1 MMFAALAFTS
11 CVDDNDDV
19 GMPYLEVTPQ
29 VLKFDTDGKAIGASE
44 FVIKTNRPWTLVIPD
59 DAQWVRASAT
69 SGNGDGKVSFNL
81 FASSVGQSA
90 ELTFALKN
98 SAGFAYMTQ
107 PVTIEQGDVV
117 ESVDIFNETFGTK
130 SVANPWPTVDTYD
143 DWNTTGE
150 GAADVTF
157 AGVNTSIRN
166 SGKSSAGAYDG
177 ASGPNVLFFGAAPA
191 TFTVQNIALTSS
203 QTNLRLQFGGQFYD
217 GTSNSFPADKL
228 LVSLSADG
236 TNFVPL
242 QYTVNNGDQEDPYWV
257 LATKDF
263 TLKNAVSSLYIR
275 FTAEVGSAYR
285 LDDIRLM
292 TGNGGDMIDLGDVSL
307 TVTTKQPE
315 GVTATDAT
323 LSALVS
329 TTEGVTAVGF
339 QYTASSASIDWSGVA
354 KTPADAVAAS
364 FTKTVTGLTTG
375 TTYAVRA
382 YATTAEGDTFGNVV
396 TFTPTAGPSGDE
408 IVTDF
413 TLESIW
419 PADFP
424 ASSANKLMGPA
435 DYVFSGV
442 TYTLAGGSSDG
453 GFYRGKEYQ
462 GTRYYLMI
470 GKNGAYID
478 LPAMADKALSSVKCF
493 VPGAASANVMVG
505 VSTLDGVDVGGGAAI
520 KWEYQDGGSSSV
532 IKDRTYTYNLT
543 GTQPGTK
550 YRLYV
555 TAEAGKS
562 YNAQIYS
569 LTLKYGDGGGSV
581 ETPTLTPS
589 TASMEFPAEA
599 DAVGKT
605 QEYTIANATGL
616 TLYADVADKTNFSA
630 AVENTNTVRVK
641 TLNANEGEAPRT
653 TTVTVYLSDSPT
665 GEKKATAT
673 INVKQ
678 AGKSAGGIATTIP
691 ELVAKIIPEKTAKVL
706 DANNDYTFEGV
717 VMNDV
722 AGGNYSFNNL
732 ILATEGAT
740 AQHNGVTLFGSQV
753 EPSTLNLDKGD
764 KVKVT
769 LLKGLAKIQNYQ
781 GLFEITGDKDV
792 TWCNVEKLTGTATIT
807 PVVITAAQ
815 LADYQGM
822 AVKINSAT
830 TTNAGVWAN
839 AENLSSH
846 TLTTANGNMTVF
858 VKKGAT
864 AFLDKPYAATTGAI
878 MGLASVN
885 REVSQLVPRNMEDVA
900 AFNPTVPTI
909 TDLNP
914 DVLNWASTE
923 VGAKTIA
930 VGGSDIDGKLSY
942 ALSGGASSKFTAS
955 ISGTTVTV
963 TPVGENTTD
972 GDFEETLTITA
983 AGGNSMIATL
993 KQAKPST
1000 GTSLIVTADLTTL
1013 DKFPAGFPESSAT
1026 GFVGEK
1032 DIAFNGYE
1040 YTVYAPDKGYA
1051 IKGKGGEYGLF
1062 YGKTGAYI
1070 AFPAIPEYKLVKV
1083 ELTEGIGVGGKI
1095 EIAIADAEGQ
1105 AVSNESTTEG
1115 GNSKAEHA
1123 FDLTGSAVNTSYR
1136 LVMKTTGKNM
1146 QVAGW
1151 KLTYEK

>member
-1 MMFAALAFTS
+1 MSFNNILNYFNHFVNFNCMKKSKILMLLSGFIMMFAAMAFTS

-29 VLKFDTDGKAIGASE
+29 VLKFDANGTAIGASE
-44 FVIKTNRPWTLVIPD
+44 FEIKTNRPWTLVIPD

-81 FASSVGQSA
+81 FASSTAQSA
-90 ELTFALKN
+90 KLTFALKN

-107 PVTIEQGDVV
+107 EVTIEQGDVV

-292 TGNGGDMIDLGDVSL
+292 TGNGGDVIDLGDVSL

-323 LSALVS
+323 LSASVS

-339 QYTASSASIDWSGVA
+339 QYTANAASIDWAGVA

-364 FTKTVTGLTTG
+364 FTKAVTGLTTG

-396 TFTPTAGPSGDE
+396 TFTPSAGPSGDE

-413 TLESIW
+413 IQESTW
-419 PADFP
+419 PAGFP
-424 ASSANKLMGPA
+424 ASSKDKEMGPA
-435 DYVFSGV
+435 DYIFSGV

-470 GKNGAYID
+470 GKRGAYIV
-478 LPAMADKALSSVKCF
+478 LPSMADKALTSVTCF
-493 VPGAASANVMVG
+493 VPSAASTNVMVG
-505 VSTLDGVDVGGGAAI
+505 VSTEEGVDVGGGAAI
-520 KWEYQDGGSSSV
+520 KWDSQDG
-532 IKDRTYTYNLT
+532 DRTYTYNLT

-555 TAEAGKS
+555 TAEDGKS
-562 YNAQIYS
+562 YNAQLYK

-599 DAVGKT
+599 DAAGKT
-605 QEYTIANATGL
+605 QEYTIANASGL

-641 TLNANEGEAPRT
+641 TLSANAGEAPRT

-673 INVKQ
+673 INVSQ
-678 AGKSAGGIATTIP
+678 ASPAPTSATPIADVIAGGA
-691 ELVAKIIPEKTAKVL
+691 
-706 DANNDYTFEGV
+706 
-717 VMNDV
+717 
-722 AGGNYSFNNL
+722 
-732 ILATEGAT
+732 
-740 AQHNGVTLFGSQV
+740 
-753 EPSTLNLDKGD
+753 
-764 KVKVT
+764 
-769 LLKGLAKIQNYQ
+769 
-781 GLFEITGDKDV
+781 DKDV
-792 TWCNVEKLTGTATIT
+792 LVQGQIVGTHKSGFIVKDNTGILYVYTGKAPAYGVGDTVTVSGKTSLYGNLIQLGTDSIVTLVSKGTYTQPT
-807 PVVITAAQ
+807 PETM
-815 LADYQGM
+815 DG
-822 AVKINSAT
+822 
-830 TTNAGVWAN
+830 
-839 AENLSSH
+839 
-846 TLTTANGNMTVF
+846 
-858 VKKGAT
+858 
-864 AFLDKPYAATTGAI
+864 
-878 MGLASVN
+878 
-885 REVSQLVPRNMEDVA
+885 A
-900 AFNPTVPTI
+900 AF
-909 TDLNP
+909 
-914 DVLNWASTE
+914 
-923 VGAKTIA
+923 
-930 VGGSDIDGKLSY
+930 
-942 ALSGGASSKFTAS
+942 TAYVNGTPPLPIKYVEYKGTLS
-955 ISGTTVTV
+955 ISGTYYNVAVEGTSVQGSISYVPDGLINTALDGQPVIVKGYTIGTPNTNKNFLNTLGIEVTAASSDPVILEVTPASLDWAFNATAAKTAEVSLLNAQASALSLSGDYAPFTASLNGTTITV
-963 TPVGENTTD
+963 TPPQTPNTTGAD
-972 GDFEETLTITA
+972 IVKTLTVSV
-983 AGGNSMIATL
+983 AGGNSMNVTL
-993 KQAKPST
+993 KQEKSGEATVILKEDFAGITEGNNTDNGGSNAAWNGNDNFPTVETAYQAGGAVKIGKSKGTGSITSKALDLSAPFTVKLKVKGWTNVEGKIVVTVGDNSQEITYTAKM
-1000 GTSLIVTADLTTL
+1000 ADAFEEVSVS
-1013 DKFPAGFPESSAT
+1013 FPAATNSSAVKIAT
-1026 GFVGEK
+1026 SAKRAFIDEVVIEK
-1032 DIAFNGYE
+1032 
-1040 YTVYAPDKGYA
+1040 
-1051 IKGKGGEYGLF
+1051 
-1062 YGKTGAYI
+1062 
-1070 AFPAIPEYKLVKV
+1070 
-1083 ELTEGIGVGGKI
+1083 
-1095 EIAIADAEGQ
+1095 
-1105 AVSNESTTEG
+1105 
-1115 GNSKAEHA
+1115 
-1123 FDLTGSAVNTSYR
+1123 
-1136 LVMKTTGKNM
+1136 
-1146 QVAGW
+1146 
-1151 KLTYEK
+1151 